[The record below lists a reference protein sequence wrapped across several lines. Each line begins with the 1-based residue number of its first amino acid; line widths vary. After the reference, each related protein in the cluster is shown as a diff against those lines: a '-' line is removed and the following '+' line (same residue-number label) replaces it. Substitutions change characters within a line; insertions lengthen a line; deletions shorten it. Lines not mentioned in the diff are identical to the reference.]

1 MASDAG
7 DAEQHYEDDWESPE
21 DWECP
26 RCHWIN
32 WGWLERCEGCD
43 GRQPPPKP
51 PQTVARDR
59 PVTPPAVPDIAALI
73 QEIKELKEQI
83 SREGHPTPASKEKR
97 RGKKKEVKALSASL
111 RSGLQLQLR
120 MQMPAP
126 GAAVPTPRQCTMW
139 PGGAQ
144 TPVIIGSA
152 RTSLAPSSLQT
163 SAPLPAFDLE
173 AQLNEIVGLVAVKA
187 GLRSIATSLKAHQR
201 RAQRGLAPRDLA
213 MMCHML
219 FIGRAG
225 TGKTTVAR
233 VVARLLHH
241 LGLLSQG
248 HVLEVSAKDLIAG
261 HCGQTALKTAAVC
274 TKAYGGVLFID
285 EAYSIN
291 PKGES
296 SFGRECVD
304 TLIKEMEDHRDKLVV
319 MMAGYPQSMERFL
332 ETNEGLRSRFN
343 GRFIFHFEEYTLPEL
358 AQIFTVEL
366 TKRNYRLHPALQP
379 RLEELI
385 ERFTTAEARQDQNGR
400 LMRTLAENCI
410 ANQNT
415 RWVDMEDD
423 EVTDEVMVTVLEEDF
438 HGDGPHS

>member
-1 MASDAG
+1 MASDIG
-7 DAEQHYEDDWESPE
+7 DVEQLYEDDWESPE

-43 GRQPPPKP
+43 GRPPPPKP
-51 PQTVARDR
+51 PRSVSQGSPA
-59 PVTPPAVPDIAALI
+59 TPPSTPDIAALI
-73 QEIKELKEQI
+73 QEIKLLKEQI
-83 SREGHPTPASKEKR
+83 CGEPTSVNKEKR
-97 RGKKKEVKALSASL
+97 RKRKKEVKELTQSL
-111 RSGLQLQLR
+111 RSGLQLQLK
-120 MQMPAP
+120 MQPPAP
-126 GAAVPTPRQCTMW
+126 GMPTPRQCTMW

-144 TPVIIGSA
+144 TPVILSSA
-152 RTSLAPSSLQT
+152 RTSVTPPAVLCQPNP
-163 SAPLPAFDLE
+163 APLPAFDLE
-173 AQLNEIVGLVAVKA
+173 DQLSQIVGLMAVKA
-187 GLRSIATSLKAHQR
+187 GLRSIATSIKAHQR

-219 FIGRAG
+219 FIGKAG

-261 HCGQTALKTAAVC
+261 HCGQTALKTAAMC
-274 TKAYGGVLFID
+274 AKAYGGVLFID

-296 SFGRECVD
+296 AFGRECVD

-319 MMAGYPQSMERFL
+319 MMAGYPQSMQRFL

-343 GRFIFHFEEYTLPEL
+343 ERFTFQFEEYTLPEL
-358 AQIFTVEL
+358 AQIFTAEL
-366 TKRNYRLHPALQP
+366 TKRNYQLHPSLQP

-385 ERFTTAEARQDQNGR
+385 ERFTTIEARQDQNGR

-410 ANQNT
+410 ANQNG

-438 HGDGPHS
+438 HADSSVRV